1 MGERI
6 WSRRETRRAV
16 GIDLGTTDSA
26 VSVLRGGVPSVVVNA
41 EGSRTTP
48 SVIAFTE
55 TGEVLVGEAAKR
67 QAVFNPG
74 RTVRSVKR
82 RMGTGWTVEIDG
94 RTFTPQQI
102 SALILRKLKEDAEAR
117 LGEKVTDA
125 VIAVPACFGEAG
137 RQATREAGEIAGL
150 NVLRIVNEPASAA
163 LAHRLNRLS
172 ARKEQTVLVF
182 DLGGGTFDVSLLD
195 VGPHGVSVRAASGD
209 ARLGGDDWDRR
220 IVEELLRRYKVT
232 HDADL
237 SGDEQALQRLGE
249 AAERAK
255 IELSDRSQ
263 TGVHM
268 AFRKSRQAFPLF
280 LDQTLTRREH
290 ESITADL
297 LDRCRAPFHQVT
309 ERAGMRAFDVTHVV
323 LAGGATR
330 MPAFSALV
338 RELTGREPITA
349 GPNESVVLGAALQA
363 GEPADETAERAST
376 DRLTRS
382 IGIETRG
389 GVLTPII
396 ERGAPLPAR
405 RVEVFTT
412 ADDGQRSI
420 KVAVFQGNDGR
431 VASATELGRYEV
443 TGIDP
448 APRGLPQI
456 EITFAVDAGGL
467 FSVSARDAGT
477 GRPQPVTRLD
487 GPADR

>member
-6 WSRRETRRAV
+6 RTRRATRRAV

-26 VSVLRGGVPSVVVNA
+26 VSVLRGGAPSVIVNA

-48 SVIAFTE
+48 SVVAFTE

-67 QAVFNPG
+67 QAVLNPG
-74 RTVRSVKR
+74 RTVSSIKR
-82 RMGTGWTVEIDG
+82 RMGTSWTAEIDG
-94 RTFTPQQI
+94 RTFTPQEI
-102 SALILRKLKEDAEAR
+102 SAFILRKLKEDAEAR

-125 VIAVPACFGEAG
+125 VIAVPVCFGEAG

-163 LAHRLNRLS
+163 LAHRLSRLS
-172 ARKEQTVLVF
+172 ARKQQTVLVF

-195 VGPHGVSVRAASGD
+195 VGPRGVSVRAAAGD

-220 IVEELLRRYKVT
+220 LVDELLTRYRT
-232 HDADL
+232 MHDVDL

-263 TGVHM
+263 TSVHT
-268 AFRKSRQAFPLF
+268 AYRRSRQGFPLF
-280 LDQTLTRREH
+280 LDQTLTRGEF
-290 ESITADL
+290 EAITADL

-309 ERAGMRAFDVTHVV
+309 AQAGVRASDVTHVV
-323 LAGGATR
+323 LVGGATR

-338 RELTGREPITA
+338 RELTGREPVGA
-349 GPNESVVLGAALQA
+349 GANESVVLGAALQA
-363 GEPADETAERAST
+363 GAPVDEGAERSST
-376 DRLTRS
+376 DRLTSS

-389 GVLTPII
+389 GVLTPVIG
-396 ERGAPLPAR
+396 RGAPLPAR
-405 RVEVFTT
+405 RAEIFTT
-412 ADDGQRSI
+412 AEDGQRSI
-420 KVAVFQGNDGR
+420 KIAVFQGNDGR
-431 VASATELGRYEV
+431 VASAAELGRYEV
-443 TGIDP
+443 TGIVP

-456 EITFAVDAGGL
+456 EITFAVDADGV
-467 FSVSARDAGT
+467 FSVSARDLGT
-477 GRPQPVTRLD
+477 GMPQPVTRLD
-487 GPADR
+487 GPAGR